1 MSYRLGKALRKG
13 ATRVLI
19 AACLIA
25 MSGLPAEAAAWNSVL
40 DEVVF
45 ILTSGWARG
54 VAVIAIVLSGLG
66 LMVNLFDR
74 RMAVFIVLGV
84 ILVFGAP
91 ALVDLLISAA
101 RGI

>member
-1 MSYRLGKALRKG
+1 MEFSLVAAIGRRSLRCVSVAFAL
-13 ATRVLI
+13 AVI
-19 AACLIA
+19 A
-25 MSGLPAEAAAWNSVL
+25 SPAEAAAWNSVL
-40 DEVVF
+40 EEVVD

-54 VAVIAIVLSGLG
+54 VAIIAIVLSGLG

-91 ALVDLLISAA
+91 ALVDLLITAA
-101 RGI
+101 RGA

>member
-54 VAVIAIVLSGLG
+54 VAAIVLSGLG

>member
-1 MSYRLGKALRKG
+1 MDSTLAKAAGRGALRC
-13 ATRVLI
+13 
-19 AACLIA
+19 AAAASFLL

-40 DEVVF
+40 DEVVT

-91 ALVDLLISAA
+91 ALVDLLINAA
-101 RGI
+101 RGV

>member
-1 MSYRLGKALRKG
+1 MRYRLGKATRIC
-13 ATRVLI
+13 ATKCMV
-19 AACLIA
+19 AACLFA
-25 MSGLPAEAAAWNSVL
+25 MSGCPAEAAAWNSVL
-40 DEVVF
+40 DEVVV

-101 RGI
+101 QGI

>member
-1 MSYRLGKALRKG
+1 MDSTLAKLAGRGALRCAVG
-13 ATRVLI
+13 A
-19 AACLIA
+19 
-25 MSGLPAEAAAWNSVL
+25 GLVFLSVSPADAAAWNSVL
-40 DEVVF
+40 DEVVA

-54 VAVIAIVLSGLG
+54 VAIIAIVVTGLG

-74 RMAVFIVLGV
+74 RMAVYIVLGV

-101 RGI
+101 RSA

>member
-1 MSYRLGKALRKG
+1 MDSTLGKVVSRGALRCAAG
-13 ATRVLI
+13 A
-19 AACLIA
+19 
-25 MSGLPAEAAAWNSVL
+25 GLVILSVSPADAAAWNSVL
-40 DEVVF
+40 DEVVA

-54 VAVIAIVLSGLG
+54 VAIIAIVITGLG

-91 ALVDLLISAA
+91 ALVDMLISAA
-101 RGI
+101 RSD